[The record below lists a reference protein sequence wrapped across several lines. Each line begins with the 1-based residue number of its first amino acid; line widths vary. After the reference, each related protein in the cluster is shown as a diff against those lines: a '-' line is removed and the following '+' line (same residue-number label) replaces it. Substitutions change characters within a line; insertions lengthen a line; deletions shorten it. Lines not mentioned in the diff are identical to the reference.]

1 MIIWETYLLI
11 LLGLAAIGGMSGMV
25 GVFAFLGK
33 KTLVGDAVSHSV
45 LPGLVVG
52 FILTGTKDPLLLLL
66 GGAVTGFVSVLLIDY
81 IEKYTK
87 LSSDTAIALVTSI
100 FFAGGS
106 VLLSYVSN
114 FESGNQSGLKDF
126 LFGKAATL
134 TQQDV
139 SLFLICFALV
149 VLSILLLFKP
159 LKSLSFSRDF
169 AIGQGWPVRFLE
181 YYLAMLT
188 AVVITLGLQAVGV
201 VLMSA
206 MLISPAA
213 LSRYWTNSLIKM
225 LVLAGASGIL
235 AAIAGGLLSLVQE
248 NMPTGP
254 WIIMVI
260 FVFTFLTLLFAPQK
274 GWLAIRKRNARNA
287 HKMSYENLLKTL
299 EQLRE
304 DGTKGVTKEQIL
316 DRRRMPIAS
325 FEKALKYLGKK
336 DWVEIQDGQIEL
348 TQSGVVEAQRVV
360 RLHRLWELYLTARMN
375 FKDDHIHGTAET
387 IEHVLTEEMEALL
400 LKELDFPEKDPHQKN
415 IPYGSAQ

>member
-11 LLGLAAIGGMSGMV
+11 LLGLAAIGGMSGVV

-225 LVLAGASGIL
+225 LELAGTSGIL

-336 DWVEIQDGQIEL
+336 NWVEIQEGQIEL

-415 IPYGSAQ
+415 IPYGSTQ